1 MSELFQNAKDNLSF
15 LLVSALIV
23 AGAIILAKVVEKL
36 IGFKADTRIRVRRIA
51 FIGIFSAIATV
62 LMLLEIP
69 LPFLAPPF
77 YKIDFSELPVLI
89 CAFAYGP
96 VAGMITEFLKVLLKL
111 LFKGTTT
118 AFVGDLANFV
128 IGIMLI
134 LPASIIYHI
143 KKTRKNALIG
153 LGAGV
158 ALMTVFG
165 TVFNA
170 VYLLP
175 TFAELYGMPLDAII
189 GMGAEINAN
198 ITDVTTFVCF
208 CVAPF
213 NLLKGLA
220 VSVLTFFLY
229 KPLSPMIHKVH
240 DDTLQ
245 SR

>member
-153 LGAGV
+153 LGAGD